1 MMAAAKE
8 MMNDK
13 AWQTQMK
20 KLQNDKGFKE
30 SIKKTSEMLQDPAKA
45 AQAEAKMEHMV
56 KVGNDQLK
64 QGAAAAM
71 EQAMEAMHNPE
82 VMAEMAALVKDP
94 SFKQQLEALS
104 KDPSFQSYIEAMQD
118 MMNDRTLIFLFFN
131 WRDSFD
137 MSVSMKTTCCKYNL
151 LMNFTHTLFFAF
163 SYIYIY
169 TSATKKRKIEE
180 MGDSIRASL

>member
-8 MMNDK
+8 MMADPS
-13 AWQTQMK
+13 WQAQMK

-30 SIKKTSEMLQDPAKA
+30 SIKKTSEMLKDPNAA

-56 KVGNDQLK
+56 KVGNEQLK
-64 QGAAAAM
+64 NGAAAAM
-71 EQAMEAMHNPE
+71 EQAMEAMKNPE
-82 VMAEMAALVKDP
+82 VMAEMSAMIKDP

-118 MMNDRTLIFLFFN
+118 MMQDP
-131 WRDSFD
+131 
-137 MSVSMKTTCCKYNL
+137 
-151 LMNFTHTLFFAF
+151 A
-163 SYIYIY
+163 
-169 TSATKKRKIEE
+169 KKKKFQE